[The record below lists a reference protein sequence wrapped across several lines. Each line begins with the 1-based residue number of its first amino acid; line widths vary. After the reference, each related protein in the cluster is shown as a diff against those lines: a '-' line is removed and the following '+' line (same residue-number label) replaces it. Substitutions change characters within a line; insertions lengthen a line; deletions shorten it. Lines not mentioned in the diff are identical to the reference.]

1 MDFHGVI
8 LLISRILL
16 LRFNKEMEASS
27 AYDKSYQAFTVS
39 LNQGLS
45 ILVLLGIIKS
55 NKGLENMKK
64 IIALL
69 ALAVLVTAC
78 RAQPVVIRPGDGMGM
93 QGNGM
98 MARHHAQIPEDYAG
112 LTNPVEADEASL
124 ERGATLYISN
134 CASCHGDGGMGDG
147 PAGSALNPAPSAI
160 AHTSQ
165 MMADDYLFWRIS
177 EGGVPFS
184 TTMPAWKALDEQARW
199 DVINY
204 MRALGAGLVKPS
216 GGMGG
221 AAFDPAVQ
229 AAHQELMLTQ
239 AVEQGVITQA
249 EADTFKLVHDAAEK
263 YRIEHPEIANSGRD
277 ATEREAAII
286 EALVAANIITQV
298 QADAFPEI
306 HDRLGAA
313 GLMP

>member
-1 MDFHGVI
+1 
-8 LLISRILL
+8 
-16 LRFNKEMEASS
+16 
-27 AYDKSYQAFTVS
+27 
-39 LNQGLS
+39 
-45 ILVLLGIIKS
+45 
-55 NKGLENMKK
+55 MKK

-69 ALAVLVTAC
+69 ALAMLVAAC
-78 RAQPVVIRPGDGMGM
+78 GTPPEVIRPGEGMGM

-98 MARHHAQIPEDYAG
+98 MVRHHAQVPEGYAG
-112 LTNPVEADEASL
+112 LTNPVQADEVSL
-124 ERGATLYISN
+124 ERGAALYIAN

-184 TTMPAWKALDEQARW
+184 TTMPAWKVLNEQARW

-204 MRALGAGLVKPS
+204 MRALGAGTVKPS

-229 AAHQELMLTQ
+229 AAHQELILTQ
-239 AVEQGVITQA
+239 ALEQGVITQT
-249 EADTFKLVHDAAEK
+249 EADTFKLVHYASEQ
-263 YRIEHPEIANSGRD
+263 YRIDHPEIVNSGKD

-286 EALVAANIITQV
+286 EALVAANIITQA
-298 QADAFPEI
+298 QADNFPDI

>member
-1 MDFHGVI
+1 MCFSTNSSPKPEK
-8 LLISRILL
+8 ISSLYIFFNYDSSYSVTIENDHNFE
-16 LRFNKEMEASS
+16 LRFGE
-27 AYDKSYQAFTVS
+27 
-39 LNQGLS
+39 
-45 ILVLLGIIKS
+45 GIQQ
-55 NKGLENMKK
+55 MKK
-64 IIALL
+64 IIASL
-69 ALAVLVTAC
+69 ALATLLSAC
-78 RAQPVVIRPGDGMGM
+78 GAQAEEIIPGGGMGM

-98 MARHHAQIPEDYAG
+98 MARHHAQIPEGYAG
-112 LTNPVEADEASL
+112 LSNPVAADEASL
-124 ERGATLYISN
+124 ERGATIYSAN

-177 EGGVPFS
+177 EGGAQFS
-184 TTMPAWKALDEQARW
+184 TAMPAWKGLDEQSRW
-199 DVINY
+199 DMVNY
-204 MRALGAGLVKPS
+204 VRALGAGTVKPS

-286 EALVAANIITQV
+286 EALVAANIITQI
-298 QADAFPEI
+298 QADAFPKI

>member
-1 MDFHGVI
+1 MFPVFT
-8 LLISRILL
+8 LSLISGM
-16 LRFNKEMEASS
+16 F
-27 AYDKSYQAFTVS
+27 
-39 LNQGLS
+39 
-45 ILVLLGIIKS
+45 ILVPLKYGQGGTTAVLSRREMNNLKGNLG
-55 NKGLENMKK
+55 MKK
-64 IIALL
+64 WFALL
-69 ALAVLVTAC
+69 ALTLLLTAC
-78 RAQPVVIRPGDGMGM
+78 GAQTEEFTPGEGMGM

-98 MARHHAQIPEDYAG
+98 MARHHAQIPEEYAG
-112 LTNPVEADEASL
+112 LTNAVKADETSL
-124 ERGATLYISN
+124 ERGAALYITN

-147 PAGSALNPAPSAI
+147 PVGSSLNPPPSPI

-177 EGGVPFS
+177 EGGAEFI

-199 DVINY
+199 DLINY
-204 MRALGAGLVKPS
+204 MRALGAGTVKPS

-229 AAHQELMLTQ
+229 AAHQELMLSQ

-249 EADTFKLVHDAAEK
+249 EVDTFKLVHDAAEK
-263 YRIEHPEIANSGRD
+263 YRIEHPEIANSGKD

-286 EALVAANIITQV
+286 AALVAEKIITQA
-298 QADAFPEI
+298 QADAFPGI
-306 HDRLGAA
+306 HDRLGTA

>member
-1 MDFHGVI
+1 
-8 LLISRILL
+8 
-16 LRFNKEMEASS
+16 
-27 AYDKSYQAFTVS
+27 
-39 LNQGLS
+39 
-45 ILVLLGIIKS
+45 
-55 NKGLENMKK
+55 MKK
-64 IIALL
+64 LIALL
-69 ALAVLVTAC
+69 ALALLVTAC
-78 RAQPVVIRPGDGMGM
+78 SARPEVIRPGGGMGM

-98 MARHHAQIPEDYAG
+98 MARHHSQVPEEYAG
-112 LTNPVEADEASL
+112 LTSPVESDEASL
-124 ERGATLYISN
+124 ERGAALYIAN

-184 TTMPAWKALDEQARW
+184 TAMPAWKALDEQARW
-199 DVINY
+199 DLINY

-229 AAHQELMLTQ
+229 AAHQELMLAQ
-239 AVEQGVITQA
+239 AVEKGVITQA
-249 EADTFKLVHDAAEK
+249 EADTFKLVHDAAEQ
-263 YRIEHPEIANSGRD
+263 YRIEHPEIVNSGKD
-277 ATEREAAII
+277 ANGREAAII
-286 EALVAANIITQV
+286 EALVAANIISQV
-298 QADAFPEI
+298 QADAFPAI
-306 HDRLGAA
+306 HDKLGNA

>member
-1 MDFHGVI
+1 M
-8 LLISRILL
+8 R
-16 LRFNKEMEASS
+16 K
-27 AYDKSYQAFTVS
+27 T
-39 LNQGLS
+39 
-45 ILVLLGIIKS
+45 
-55 NKGLENMKK
+55 
-64 IIALL
+64 IALL
-69 ALAVLVTAC
+69 ALAIALSAC
-78 RAQPVVIRPGDGMGM
+78 GTRTDEILPDEGVKMGM

-98 MARHHAQIPEDYAG
+98 MARHHAQIPEGYAG
-112 LTNPVEADEASL
+112 LTNPVQADEASL
-124 ERGATLYISN
+124 ERGAALYIAN

-239 AVEQGVITQA
+239 AVEQGVITQT
-249 EADTFKLVHDAAEK
+249 EADTFKLVHDAAEQ
-263 YRIEHPEIANSGRD
+263 YRIDHPEVVNSGKN

-286 EALVAANIITQV
+286 EALVAANIITQS

-306 HDRLGAA
+306 HDRLGEA

>member
-1 MDFHGVI
+1 
-8 LLISRILL
+8 
-16 LRFNKEMEASS
+16 
-27 AYDKSYQAFTVS
+27 
-39 LNQGLS
+39 
-45 ILVLLGIIKS
+45 
-55 NKGLENMKK
+55 MKK
-64 IIALL
+64 IIVLL
-69 ALAVLVTAC
+69 ALTIFVTAC
-78 RAQPVVIRPGDGMGM
+78 GAKAEVIRPGEGMGM

-98 MARHHAQIPEDYAG
+98 MARHHAQIPKDYAG
-112 LTNPVEADEASL
+112 LTNPVESDEASL
-124 ERGATLYISN
+124 ERGAALYIAN

-184 TTMPAWKALDEQARW
+184 TTMPAWKTLDEQARW
-199 DVINY
+199 DMINY
-204 MRALGAGLVKPS
+204 MRALGAGIVKPS

-221 AAFDPAVQ
+221 AAFDPTVQ
-229 AAHQELMLTQ
+229 AAHQELMLAQ

-249 EADTFKLVHDAAEK
+249 EADTFTLVHDAVEK
-263 YRIEHPEIANSGRD
+263 YRIDHPEVVNSGKN

-286 EALVAANIITQV
+286 EALVAAKFITQV
-298 QADAFPEI
+298 QADAFPAI
-306 HDRLGAA
+306 HDKLGNA